1 MRQHSNREN
10 REIPTVSD
18 SSEPE
23 RSVNV
28 TDGTTDMYDDGKS
41 HEFVVPAT
49 TANKGAA
56 EAPAESDEGR
66 NSAKRN
72 AGQDTSH
79 RTQCR
84 GSGSRRLHGV
94 REAVSRPTQGKNR
107 MR

>member
-1 MRQHSNREN
+1 MRQHYNREN
-10 REIPTVSD
+10 REIPTASD

-28 TDGTTDMYDDGKS
+28 TDGKTDMYADGKS
-41 HEFVVPAT
+41 HGFVVPAT